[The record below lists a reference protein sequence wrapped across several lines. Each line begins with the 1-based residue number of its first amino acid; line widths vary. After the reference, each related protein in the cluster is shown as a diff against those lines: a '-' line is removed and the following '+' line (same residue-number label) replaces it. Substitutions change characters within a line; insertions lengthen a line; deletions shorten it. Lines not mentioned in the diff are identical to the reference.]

1 MKSILKGDYVNKLTV
16 DNINLL
22 AKEAPEKIISESE
35 SRYKDII
42 ETTAEKICSKEGR
55 TLVMVAGPSSSGKTT
70 TSKLLKTAIEAM
82 GRKAKM
88 ISLDDFYRSQGEI
101 YFFEDGTVDYETV
114 KALDVD
120 YIGECLHSLMNEGRC
135 KLPRFSFKT
144 KKREYYVETVA
155 DYDDIIIV
163 EGLHALNPIITDQLE
178 NEQMV
183 KIYVSVSSR
192 IFDGDD
198 VFMSKRDI
206 RLVRR
211 MIRDFH
217 HRDSSPENTFYLWN
231 GVRMGEDRY
240 LFPFEDRADIKIDSI
255 HPYEVCAFKDVALK
269 VLDRMDKKSVY
280 YPAAKVLKEK
290 ILKFVSIGENSVPEG
305 SLLNEFIG

>member
-1 MKSILKGDYVNKLTV
+1 MTNILKGDYVNKLTV
-16 DNINLL
+16 DYINTSV
-22 AKEAPEKIISESE
+22 KEAPEKIISESE
-35 SRYKDII
+35 NRYKSII
-42 ETTAEKICSKEGR
+42 DTTAERICSSKGR

-70 TSKLLKTAIEAM
+70 TSKLLKKAIEEK
-82 GRKAKM
+82 GRRAKM
-88 ISLDDFYRSQGEI
+88 ISLDDFYRSHGAI
-101 YFFEDGTVDYETV
+101 YTFEDGTVDYETV

-135 KLPRFSFKT
+135 RLPRFSFKT

-155 DYDDIIIV
+155 AQDDIIIV
-163 EGLHALNPIITDQLE
+163 EGLHALNPVITDQLE

-192 IFDGDD
+192 IFDGDE
-198 VFMSKRDI
+198 VLMSKRDI
-206 RLVRR
+206 RLLRR
-211 MIRDFH
+211 MIRDYH

-255 HPYEVCAFKDVALK
+255 HPYEVCAFKDVAVK

-280 YPAAKVLKEK
+280 YPAAQALKEK
-290 ILKFVSIGENSVPEG
+290 ISKFISIGEASVPEG

>member
-1 MKSILKGDYVNKLTV
+1 MNKLTV
-16 DNINLL
+16 DYINTLI
-22 AKEAPEKIISESE
+22 KETPEKIISESE
-35 SRYKDII
+35 KRYKDIVN
-42 ETTAEKICSKEGR
+42 TTAEKICANEGR

-70 TSKLLKTAIEAM
+70 TSLLLKKAIEKK
-82 GRKAKM
+82 GRRAKM
-88 ISLDDFYRSQGEI
+88 ISLDDFYRSHGAI
-101 YFFEDGTVDYETV
+101 YTFEDGTVDYETV

-120 YIGECLHSLMNEGRC
+120 YIGECLHRLMNEGRC

-155 DYDDIIIV
+155 EQDDIIIV
-163 EGLHALNPIITDQLE
+163 EGLHALNPVITDQLE
-178 NEQMV
+178 DEQMV
-183 KIYVSVSSR
+183 KIYVSVSTR
-192 IFDGDD
+192 IFDGDE
-198 VFMSKRDI
+198 VLMSKRDI

-211 MIRDFH
+211 MIRDYH

-255 HPYEVCAFKDVALK
+255 HPYEVCAFKDVAVK

-280 YPAAKVLKEK
+280 YPAAHTLKEK
-290 ILKFVSIGENSVPEG
+290 ISKFISIGEASVPEG

>member
-1 MKSILKGDYVNKLTV
+1 MIELTLK
-16 DNINLL
+16 NINLL
-22 AKEAPEKIISESE
+22 AKEEPEKIISESE
-35 SRYKDII
+35 KRYKDII
-42 ETTAEKICSKEGR
+42 SSTAEKICTNEGR

-82 GRKAKM
+82 GRNAKM

-101 YFFEDGTVDYETV
+101 YYFEDGTVDYETV

-120 YIGECLHSLMNEGRC
+120 YIGECLHSLMTEGRC
-135 KLPRFSFKT
+135 KLPRFSFIT

-155 DYDDIIIV
+155 ERDDIIIV
-163 EGLHALNPIITDQLE
+163 EGLHALNPVITDQLE
-178 NEQMV
+178 SEQMV

-192 IFDGDD
+192 IFDGDE
-198 VFMSKRDI
+198 VLMSKRDI

-217 HRDSSPENTFYLWN
+217 HRNSSPENTFYLWN

-240 LFPFEDRADIKIDSI
+240 LFPYEDRADIKIDSI
-255 HPYEVCAFKDVALK
+255 HPYEVCAFKDVAMK
-269 VLDRMDKKSVY
+269 ILDRTDKKSVY
-280 YPAAKVLKEK
+280 YPAAAALKEK
-290 ILKFVSIGENSVPEG
+290 ISGFVSLGEDAVPEG

>member
-1 MKSILKGDYVNKLTV
+1 MDKLTV

-22 AKEAPEKIISESE
+22 VKETPEKIISDSE
-35 SRYKDII
+35 KRYRDII
-42 ETTAEKICSKEGR
+42 NSTAEKICAKEGR

-70 TSKLLKTAIEAM
+70 SSKLLKKAIEKM
-82 GRKAKM
+82 GRNAKM
-88 ISLDDFYRSQGEI
+88 ISLDDFYRSHGEV
-101 YFFEDGTVDYETV
+101 YTFEDGTVDYETV
-114 KALDVD
+114 KALDID

-135 KLPRFSFKT
+135 RLPRFSFMT

-155 DYDDIIIV
+155 QQDDIIIV
-163 EGLHALNPIITDQLE
+163 EGLHALNPVITDPLE

-198 VFMSKRDI
+198 VLMSKRDI

-211 MIRDFH
+211 MIRDYH

-255 HPYEVCAFKDVALK
+255 HPYEVCAFKDVAIK
-269 VLDRMDKKSVY
+269 VLDRMDKKSIY
-280 YPAAKVLKEK
+280 YSAAQELKEK
-290 ILKFVSIGENSVPEG
+290 ISKFISIGESAVPEG